1 MVYGRSVNQRVLD
14 FVHSGKLW
22 NDSLVLEDRQT
33 GSLWA
38 QPSGRSIRGDLE
50 GNALEPVVS
59 EMTTWGDW
67 KERHPDTLALPW
79 KGRRK
84 LKHVLYPRAPHMLGM
99 LGTENPDPRLPGKTL
114 VAGFAA
120 GDDPDAV
127 AVALPGGGGRRV
139 ARLRWGHREIVVEH
153 QGSTGSTRA
162 WLSSG
167 PPDWARNE
175 EIPASTMYWFV
186 WAGLHPDSRI
196 ADGEWRQATFP
207 PR

>member
-38 QPSGRSIRGDLE
+38 Q
-50 GNALEPVVS
+50 
-59 EMTTWGDW
+59 
-67 KERHPDTLALPW
+67 
-79 KGRRK
+79 
-84 LKHVLYPRAPHMLGM
+84 
-99 LGTENPDPRLPGKTL
+99 

-127 AVALPGGGGRRV
+127 AVALPGGGGRQV